1 MRFSPAALLLASSML
16 AVMSAT
22 VATAD
27 SYAEAVAAATQ
38 QVACAKQEF
47 LLFRRVEFPRQLRQL
62 DATIELAKA
71 EIEMLRLRLR
81 EYAPIDKFQTGRA
94 LGVTIDATRLHLL
107 DAQQRMA
114 ELEQERMAFYR
125 LRSVKLQ
132 SLLAD
137 VWAAQ
142 AQLALLTGGEMV
154 VFEPAGQD
162 GNPVG
167 R

>member
-1 MRFSPAALLLASSML
+1 
-16 AVMSAT
+16 
-22 VATAD
+22 
-27 SYAEAVAAATQ
+27 
-38 QVACAKQEF
+38 
-47 LLFRRVEFPRQLRQL
+47 
-62 DATIELAKA
+62 
-71 EIEMLRLRLR
+71 
-81 EYAPIDKFQTGRA
+81 
-94 LGVTIDATRLHLL
+94 
-107 DAQQRMA
+107 MA

-154 VFEPAGQD
+154 VFEPAGQA
-162 GNPVG
+162 GIPVG